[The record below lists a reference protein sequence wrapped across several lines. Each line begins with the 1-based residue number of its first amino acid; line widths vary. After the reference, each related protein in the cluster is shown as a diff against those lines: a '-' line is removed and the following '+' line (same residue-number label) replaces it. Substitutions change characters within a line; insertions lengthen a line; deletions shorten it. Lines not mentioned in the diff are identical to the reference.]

1 MHQLKYLEICIFYC
15 LWGSPLNFDKEKW
28 HYIYIAQFLKKEFL
42 IFLAQFFDLNFH
54 PCHKDTAIIQKQIIK
69 III

>member
-42 IFLAQFFDLNFH
+42 IFWHNFLISVFILVIRILLLF
-54 PCHKDTAIIQKQIIK
+54 KSKLLK
-69 III
+69 L